1 MTFSISSVLLLLP
14 LVASQIRAQQFDY
27 SAGAVHC
34 VEAGAG
40 VTVSAIGCG
49 NFTGGSGTALGFG
62 TEAPGFASYAFGQLA
77 SATGNV
83 AMAIGFNTTA
93 ASNSSFAA
101 GVNSRTVSDPLVPGG
116 SSGGGAVS
124 MGIDCASTGD
134 WAMSV
139 GSGSEAVGYA
149 SAAIGEHAVAHTWG
163 EVSLGLYTE
172 IPRLTPDEQRSH
184 AVIPT
189 FSEEDVALRVG
200 IGCSKKEHVGGI
212 GCEEEKRHDAL
223 RVYKSGRLYLKK
235 LDGSVIEDVADEIS
249 MLKREMQSLK
259 EELAAMKE
267 GGTGS
272 SGASRRLSENTPRMD
287 ALFYMLVGGL
297 TALVTS
303 MMFR

>member
-1 MTFSISSVLLLLP
+1 MKLSLSFSLLRLLP
-14 LVASQIRAQQFDY
+14 LLQVAAQGQAQEDFVY
-27 SAGAVHC
+27 SAGGVHC
-34 VEAGAG
+34 VEAGG
-40 VTVSAIGCG
+40 VTISLAVAI
-49 NFTGGSGTALGFG
+49 SL
-62 TEAPGFASYAFGQLA
+62 FASA
-77 SATGNV
+77 SGNV
-83 AMAIGFNTTA
+83 AMAIGFNSTA

-134 WAMSV
+134 WAMSL

-172 IPRLTPDEQRSH
+172 IPELSLDEQRSQ

-189 FSEEDVALRVG
+189 FREEDVALRVG
-200 IGCSKKEHVGGI
+200 VGCAKKEHVGGV
-212 GCEEEKRHDAL
+212 GCEEEKRHDAM

-235 LDGSVIEDVADEIS
+235 LDGSVIEDVADAIS
-249 MLKREMQSLK
+249 TLKAEMQSLK
-259 EELAAMKE
+259 EALAAMN
-267 GGTGS
+267 GGGS
-272 SGASRRLSENTPRMD
+272 GSGGASRRLTESTSTMD
-287 ALFYMLVGGL
+287 ALFYMVVGGL

-303 MMFR
+303 RMLGSIFKWKALVVGSI